1 MSVEQLRDQ
10 LNRAMWARLTP
21 NMRRVFADIGSAHYS
36 NVRKAKRYNTISAST
51 YKALERKHLV
61 FRAWDRVYLTEVG
74 MKVFDWHK
82 RQGRRKHKAS

>member
-1 MSVEQLRDQ
+1 MTVEQLRDQ

-36 NVRKAKRYNTISAST
+36 NVRKAKLYSKVNAHT

-61 FRAWDRVYLTEVG
+61 FRAWDRVYLTEHG
-74 MKVFDWHK
+74 MKVYDWHT
-82 RQGRRKHKAS
+82 RQSRRKHKAS